1 MDGSSTISLK
11 RKGVTN
17 MSYESIAELVH
28 DLVKKPQSISSRE
41 PGLPSAQPK
50 TNELAIIQRVFSKYE
65 VSGSAL
71 TIGVMPQGMWG

>member
-1 MDGSSTISLK
+1 MDGCSTISLK

-28 DLVKKPQSISSRE
+28 DLVKNPKSISSRQL
-41 PGLPSAQPK
+41 GLPSADLK
-50 TNELAIIQRVFSKYE
+50 TNESTVIQRVFSKYE

-71 TIGVMPQGMWG
+71 TIGVIPQGMWG